1 MSLQANLSP
10 SYAPSTLNAL
20 LRKATLRIRAA
31 RLLRFG
37 STGLCIGSWLALL
50 LLGAGKLRLLPSSPW
65 LELGPILLGLLSGAA
80 FALLPRLSALT
91 VARLTEQRADLK
103 ERLSSAIALEATEAA
118 STSPFY
124 PALRADAER
133 YAADVNLKA
142 IYPLRIPRAFWLS
155 LLALTLLAG
164 VTLLP
169 SLPLFWSKEKKA
181 EMSEVKKEGIRIM
194 RLAQQA
200 EKEATKKHLPMTK
213 QAAEELK
220 KLGIKMREGKL
231 DKVHAMVAM
240 HKLTQKL
247 AEQQRQQAA
256 QKKNAAQAQQ
266 AAQQLKQA
274 LQKLDKQLQQR
285 QQALQQMAA
294 NQQMKPTNP
303 NNALRNG
310 QQAHQQKGAQ
320 KNGSAA
326 LKKNAQQVQQLKKEL
341 VSLQKMQQALRAM
354 QQALQTQNSAAMQ
367 QAMQQLSQL
376 AQQSVGNPQLAQ
388 QMGQQLQSLAKALQ
402 QAGLNRTAQ
411 QLAQIAKMLQNS
423 QNFNSEQ
430 LAFLKKLLGQIPGMC
445 FGECM
450 GEWWQ
455 VSPLDQEAL
464 LALLA
469 ACQKGA
475 RFGLGTPSFGLFP
488 GGSPNGAALFGSH
501 KHFSAM
507 KDPGKTKAHLLIAN
521 SKGSKAG
528 QGKAGSLQEF
538 IHYLAMHPHTPGH
551 APNGMILGTRT
562 QKGNELSIQFLG
574 DPDGA
579 SASTPYYQAVITGQR
594 QAESV
599 LNQEHVP
606 VTLRQQVRAYFD
618 TLHGE
623 GK

>member
-10 SYAPSTLNAL
+10 RYVPSPLNVL
-20 LRKATLRIRAA
+20 LRRATLRIRAA

-37 STGLCIGSWLALL
+37 TAGLCAGSWLAVL
-50 LLGAGKLRLLPSSPW
+50 LLGASKLRLLPPVLW
-65 LELGPILLGLLSGAA
+65 LEFGPILLGLFIGAA
-80 FALLPRLSALT
+80 VALLPRLSTLS

-103 ERLSSAIALEATEAA
+103 ERLSSAIALET
-118 STSPFY
+118 SDSMSPFF
-124 PALRADAER
+124 PALRDDAER
-133 YAADVNLKA
+133 HAASVDLKA
-142 IYPLRIPRAFWLS
+142 IYPLRIPRTFWLS
-155 LLALTLLAG
+155 LLALALLAG

-181 EMSEVKKEGIRIM
+181 EMNEVKKEGVRIV

-200 EKEATKKHLPMTK
+200 EKEATQKHLPMTK

-220 KLGIKMREGKL
+220 KLGTKMREGKL

-240 HKLTQKL
+240 NKLTQKL
-247 AEQQRQQAA
+247 AEQQRRLAA
-256 QKKNAAQAQQ
+256 QKQNAAQAQQ
-266 AAQQLKQA
+266 AAQQLKQS

-285 QQALQQMAA
+285 QQVLQRMAA
-294 NQQMKPTNP
+294 NQQMNP

-310 QQAHQQKGAQ
+310 QQARQQHGAQ
-320 KNGSAA
+320 KNGLDA
-326 LKKNAQQVQQLKKEL
+326 LKKHAEQMQQLKKEL
-341 VSLQKMQQALRAM
+341 ASLQKMQQALQAM
-354 QQALQTQNSAAMQ
+354 QQALQMQNSQAMQ

-376 AQQSVGNPQLAQ
+376 AQQSMGNPQLAQ
-388 QMGQQLQSLAKALQ
+388 QMGQQLQSLAQALQ
-402 QAGLNRTAQ
+402 LAGLNRTAQ
-411 QLAQIAKMLQNS
+411 QLAQIAKMLQNAHS
-423 QNFNSEQ
+423 LNAEQ
-430 LAFLKKLLGQIPGMC
+430 LASLQKLLAQIASMC
-445 FGECM
+445 LGECQAQ
-450 GEWWQ
+450 WWQ
-455 VSPLDQEAL
+455 ISPLDQEAL

-469 ACQKGA
+469 AFQKNGK
-475 RFGLGTPSFGLFP
+475 FGFGIPGLGLIP
-488 GGSPNGAALFGSH
+488 GGMSNGAALFGSH
-501 KHFSAM
+501 RRFSAM

-521 SKGSKAG
+521 SKSDKMG
-528 QGKAGSLQEF
+528 QGKSGSLQEF
-538 IHYLAMHPHTPGH
+538 IHYLAMHPHTPSH

-574 DPDGA
+574 DPEGGVA
-579 SASTPYYQAVITGQR
+579 SQPYYQALITNQR